1 MAGFVGTLRP
11 RVRDR
16 SASLDW
22 RAATP
27 RLETLELRD
36 VPAAPFATSFPLIEP
51 LAGER
56 SAIVDLTSLFSD
68 GDQPSTTLSFTVVDR
83 ENPGLFTTSRPD
95 AVTLRFEASA
105 GRFGE
110 GSVLVQ
116 ARDADGLTAA
126 AIVTFHVGDP
136 FETPGATDLGPLA
149 GRTIVDAAFGGTDRA
164 DVYRVTLTE
173 RSILQATVVAERQGS
188 RLDAFLKIAGADGAE
203 VSMVDD
209 TVGRDPSTTLALPA
223 GVYFITVGRFGRD
236 TGLYSLDLQAVG
248 SLERL
253 EPINA
258 VAPRP
263 AADPDAPAVA
273 STTVATTLDSAGKPD
288 GLRFTFLLTADL
300 ADGPALRPVDF
311 RLFAAGGDRAFLD
324 ADERS
329 VGERIRRVEYT

>member
-116 ARDADGLTAA
+116 ARDADGLTAE
-126 AIVTFHVGDP
+126 AIVSFHVADP

-188 RLDAFLKIAGADGAE
+188 RLDAFLK
-203 VSMVDD
+203 
-209 TVGRDPSTTLALPA
+209 
-223 GVYFITVGRFGRD
+223 
-236 TGLYSLDLQAVG
+236 
-248 SLERL
+248 
-253 EPINA
+253 
-258 VAPRP
+258 
-263 AADPDAPAVA
+263 
-273 STTVATTLDSAGKPD
+273 
-288 GLRFTFLLTADL
+288 
-300 ADGPALRPVDF
+300 
-311 RLFAAGGDRAFLD
+311 
-324 ADERS
+324 
-329 VGERIRRVEYT
+329 